1 MEGYIMA
8 KRYEEEFKRQIVAL
22 FNNGKSLAD
31 LNREYNIAKSTIK
44 VWIERYNKTE
54 SFNVDDNRT
63 VEEKELIKYR
73 KRCKELEMENDILKQ
88 AALILGRK

>member
-31 LNREYNIAKSTIK
+31 LNREYSIAKSTIK
-44 VWIERYNKTE
+44 VWI
-54 SFNVDDNRT
+54 
-63 VEEKELIKYR
+63 
-73 KRCKELEMENDILKQ
+73 
-88 AALILGRK
+88 